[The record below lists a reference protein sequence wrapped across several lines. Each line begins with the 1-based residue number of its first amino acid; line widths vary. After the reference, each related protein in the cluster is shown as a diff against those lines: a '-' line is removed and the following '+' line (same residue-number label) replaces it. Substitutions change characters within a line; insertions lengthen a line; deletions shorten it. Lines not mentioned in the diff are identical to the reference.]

1 MNRRD
6 FALTAFSS
14 TALLLGCDT
23 EQKPSHTAT
32 LLNNSGVQEALKSVE
47 DAISS
52 LESNVDGF
60 DNENWRDVVPE
71 VKSAADDVRS
81 AFELLRHQLGASE
94 PS

>member
-1 MNRRD
+1 MNRRA
-6 FALTAFSS
+6 FALTALSS

-32 LLNNSGVQEALKSVE
+32 LFNNSGVQEALKSVE
-47 DAISS
+47 DAISG

-81 AFELLRHQLGASE
+81 AFEHLREQLGAAES
-94 PS
+94 

>member
-6 FALTAFSS
+6 FARTALSS
-14 TALLLGCDT
+14 TALLFGCDN

-47 DAISS
+47 DAISG

-81 AFELLRHQLGASE
+81 AFEHLRQQLGASE
-94 PS
+94 S